1 MRLAI
6 EASRKAVEAG
16 NTPFGATLVSAGKL
30 LHVSGNTQ
38 VTTGDCTNHAEIAL
52 VREAGMVHGR
62 EVFENST
69 VYASGEPC
77 AMCSAA
83 LFWAGV
89 ARIVFAATTDDI
101 NRAMGEPYLSMRSS
115 EVIASSSRP
124 IQIDGPLLRS
134 STGSRLARADERRGC
149 RPLSAER
156 AFAAVRGDDVGE
168 SARCRES
175 NRLV

>member
-16 NTPFGATLVSAGKL
+16 NTPFGATLVNGGRL

-38 VTTGDCTNHAEIAL
+38 VSSGDCTNHAEIAL
-52 VREAGMVHGR
+52 LREAAMIHGKSVL
-62 EVFENST
+62 EGST

-89 ARIVFAATTDDI
+89 TRIVFAATTDDI

-124 IQIDGPLLRS
+124 IAIEGPLLRDEAVAIL
-134 STGSRLARADERRGC
+134 RWFADLPR
-149 RPLSAER
+149 
-156 AFAAVRGDDVGE
+156 
-168 SARCRES
+168 
-175 NRLV
+175 